1 MQLTESVHVERD
13 REKAIAKAIA
23 AASIDDVVLIAGK
36 GHETYQEIKG
46 QKITFSDQAVAE
58 RVLTEVAA

>member
-1 MQLTESVHVERD
+1 VHVERD

-36 GHETYQEIKG
+36 GHEAYQEIKG
-46 QKITFSDQAVAE
+46 QRIAFSDQAVAE